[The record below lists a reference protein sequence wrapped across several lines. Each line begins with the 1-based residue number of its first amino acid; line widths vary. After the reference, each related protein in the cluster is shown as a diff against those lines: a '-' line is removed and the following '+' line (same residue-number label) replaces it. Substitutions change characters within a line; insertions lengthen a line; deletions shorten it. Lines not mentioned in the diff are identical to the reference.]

1 MRERPRSPPARRDR
15 GDPAGS
21 ADRDRAAATTLSYVL
36 TLGITAL
43 LISGLLIAAGGTVE
57 QQREETTREALEVVG
72 QQLTARLMAA
82 DRLVAANATDVVV
95 RGSFPRRVAG
105 STYSVAVRS
114 GSPPT
119 PPTVVLNATT
129 TDVSVTVT
137 TATTTSVADA
147 SLSGGDVVIVYTGS
161 RLEVRSA

>member
-1 MRERPRSPPARRDR
+1 M
-15 GDPAGS
+15 
-21 ADRDRAAATTLSYVL
+21 SYVL

-72 QQLTARLMAA
+72 QQLTSRLMAA

-95 RGSFPRRVAG
+95 RGSFPDSVAG

-119 PPTVVLNATT
+119 VVLNATR
-129 TDVSVTVT
+129 TDV
-137 TATTTSVADA
+137 DA
-147 SLSGGDVVIVYTGS
+147 SLSGGDIVVVYAGG